1 MNACCTGCS
10 VPFDEMPSIVST
22 ARPSQATARV
32 MHEYTGRPSTS
43 TVQAPQSPS
52 LQTFFVPV
60 RPRESRRVSRSERS
74 GPTRTDTFRP
84 FTSSATSMASG
95 PRNRGMRSIVSSG
108 RAGRPSA
115 EGPAPPAALW
125 AMGRSAA
132 GPAPVPRSA
141 AAPSGAIRPPFSR
154 ADARSSVRGVRR
166 WAERGRRTEAG
177 LLRDAGADE
186 HGAPDDQSEKDD
198 HGHREGSATVM
209 RSPERAS
216 LLDRCGTVCSG
227 TTPVGRSL
235 HMAIEKIG
243 VVGFGQMGSGIA
255 QVCAMAGFDVLA
267 REIDQKFIDNGLER
281 VDASL
286 ARVVKAGRMSEA
298 DAKAARG
305 RIRGT
310 TALADFGDR
319 DLVIEAVIEVMDAKK
334 EVWTELDRVC
344 GPNTLFASNTSS
356 LTIIEMA
363 AATKRPDRFAGMHFF
378 NPPVVMQLVEIVRA
392 LTTSDATV
400 EALRA
405 FVTKLGKEPVV
416 CKDTPGFIVNR
427 LMVPIMLEAVR
438 ALEAGV
444 ATVEDID
451 KAVKL
456 GLRHPMGPFEL
467 IDYTGIDINYHVA
480 NVFFDE
486 LKDP

>member
-1 MNACCTGCS
+1 
-10 VPFDEMPSIVST
+10 
-22 ARPSQATARV
+22 
-32 MHEYTGRPSTS
+32 
-43 TVQAPQSPS
+43 
-52 LQTFFVPV
+52 
-60 RPRESRRVSRSERS
+60 
-74 GPTRTDTFRP
+74 
-84 FTSSATSMASG
+84 
-95 PRNRGMRSIVSSG
+95 
-108 RAGRPSA
+108 
-115 EGPAPPAALW
+115 
-125 AMGRSAA
+125 
-132 GPAPVPRSA
+132 
-141 AAPSGAIRPPFSR
+141 
-154 ADARSSVRGVRR
+154 
-166 WAERGRRTEAG
+166 
-177 LLRDAGADE
+177 
-186 HGAPDDQSEKDD
+186 
-198 HGHREGSATVM
+198 
-209 RSPERAS
+209 
-216 LLDRCGTVCSG
+216 
-227 TTPVGRSL
+227 
-235 HMAIEKIG
+235 MAIEKIG

-486 LKDP
+486 LKDPKWAPPALLKRMFLAGHLGVKTGRGFYEYDESGKKVRAAR